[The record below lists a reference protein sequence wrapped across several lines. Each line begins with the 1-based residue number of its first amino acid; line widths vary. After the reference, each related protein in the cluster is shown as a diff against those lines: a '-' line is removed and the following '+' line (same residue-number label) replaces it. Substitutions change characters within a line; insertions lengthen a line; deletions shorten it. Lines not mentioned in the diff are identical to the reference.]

1 MQKSF
6 VRNPNGIGS
15 DAQSGCCRRQPSA
28 WNRRKKKK
36 KAGEKIA
43 TRGGGKGERT
53 LDDNPKR
60 GCETLECK
68 LGIQVERGRYS
79 ERGCTYRSLGP
90 IKIAVW
96 RSGVEIPWQGRKFL
110 RPSFPLRA
118 SDLTRT
124 MFHRYNDGKEE
135 TGETRGNSSARLST
149 AIHFWTRMG
158 TRPTVI
164 FKSSLYW
171 PRL

>member
-15 DAQSGCCRRQPSA
+15 DAQSGCCRRQPGVKSQKKEEES
-28 WNRRKKKK
+28 RRKNRDK
-36 KAGEKIA
+36 G
-43 TRGGGKGERT
+43 RGKGERT

-110 RPSFPLRA
+110 RPSFLLRA